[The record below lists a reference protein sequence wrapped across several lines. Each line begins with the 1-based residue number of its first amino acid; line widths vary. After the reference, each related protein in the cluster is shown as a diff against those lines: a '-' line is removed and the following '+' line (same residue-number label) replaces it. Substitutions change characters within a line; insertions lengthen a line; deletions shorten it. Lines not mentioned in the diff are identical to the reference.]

1 MSLSPTIKPAR
12 RFAVFEGDVSTA
24 EELDA
29 MFEEIC
35 AGYGY
40 DPGRPW
46 YTVSHTFSQPFYY
59 VSYAVSAFNALE
71 IFVDALEDPD
81 SAKEECPE
89 VVAT

>member
-1 MSLSPTIKPAR
+1 M
-12 RFAVFEGDVSTA
+12 FEGDVSTA

-81 SAKEECPE
+81 SAKEECLE